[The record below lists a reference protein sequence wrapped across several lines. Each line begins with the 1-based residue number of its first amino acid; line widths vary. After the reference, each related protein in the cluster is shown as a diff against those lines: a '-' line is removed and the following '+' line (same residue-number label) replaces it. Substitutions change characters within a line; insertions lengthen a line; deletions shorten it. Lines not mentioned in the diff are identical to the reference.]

1 MILRVLQP
9 FLIAASV
16 AVLGACHL
24 DSLGGHGCPL
34 EYSAGW
40 AGHGLDLEH
49 TLPEKCPVFLVSA
62 GQQRQTGAL
71 VIDGGTAEFQEAYLN
86 VRDFS
91 GDPVGLTF
99 TPFIYSTDGRWS
111 TPVYA
116 DFSAGRDNFSPDR
129 AVFRLIYKG
138 GNPGPDATMRIT
150 YTNAVSASISGPGT
164 VNDGA
169 QVTYSANV
177 TTGQPPFTYRW
188 YRGWELVGTGASYT
202 DVWLGSGNVD
212 LRLDVIDA
220 RGEADS
226 DQRDIAISP
235 CPFGERTC

>member
-1 MILRVLQP
+1 M
-9 FLIAASV
+9 ATS
-16 AVLGACHL
+16 
-24 DSLGGHGCPL
+24 
-34 EYSAGW
+34 YSAG
-40 AGHGLDLEH
+40 G
-49 TLPEKCPVFLVSA
+49 
-62 GQQRQTGAL
+62 
-71 VIDGGTAEFQEAYLN
+71 
-86 VRDFS
+86 
-91 GDPVGLTF
+91 
-99 TPFIYSTDGRWS
+99 
-111 TPVYA
+111 
-116 DFSAGRDNFSPDR
+116 DNFSPDR
-129 AVFRLIYKG
+129 AFFRLVHKG
-138 GNPGPDATMRIT
+138 GTPGPDATMRIT
-150 YTNAVSASISGPGT
+150 YTSAVSASISGPGA

-202 DVWLGSGNVD
+202 DVWQGSGNVD

>member
-1 MILRVLQP
+1 MTFIIRKLLFLPGLMI
-9 FLIAASV
+9 
-16 AVLGACHL
+16 LGACHG
-24 DSLGGHGCPL
+24 DSLGAHGCPV

-40 AGHGLDLEH
+40 SGHGLDLEH
-49 TLPEKCPVFLVSA
+49 TLPERCPVFILSA

-71 VIDGGTAEFQEAYLN
+71 VIDGGTPEFEETYLN

-91 GDPVGLTF
+91 GDPVGFSF
-99 TPFIYSTDGRWS
+99 TRFTYSTDGRWS
-111 TPVYA
+111 TPLYA
-116 DFSAGRDNFSPDR
+116 DFAAGRDTFSPDR
-129 AVFRLIYKG
+129 AFFRLVYKG

-150 YTNAVSASISGPGT
+150 YTNAVSASISGPGM
-164 VNDGA
+164 VNDGV

-202 DVWLGSGNVD
+202 DVWRGSGSVD

-226 DQRDIAISP
+226 DQRNIAISP